1 VLFNVCDEVAEDAIV
16 GLDELAVNRFSVPWL
31 EI

>member
-1 VLFNVCDEVAEDAIV
+1 MLFNVCDKVAEDAIV
-16 GLDELAVNRFSVPWL
+16 GLDELAVNRLSFPWL